1 MKMTKTLLRE
11 VVPSDRPTIE
21 EETLRTL
28 VSDRPKPQKRGRLI
42 VLVGPSGV
50 GKGTLIKAL
59 RDRHR
64 DLYLSISATT
74 RQPRPG
80 EVSGRD
86 YFFLEREAFQAAIER
101 GDFLEWAEYAGNYY
115 GTPRQNVEEQIA
127 LGKFV
132 LLEIELV
139 GARAIAKSFPE
150 AYRIFIL
157 PPSREELERRLRDRG
172 TESEAAIHKRL
183 ERARGELAASPEFD
197 LQIIND
203 DLEAAIAK
211 IEGAIWGA
219 KEEAW
224 GMKEEKG

>member
-1 MKMTKTLLRE
+1 MKMPETLPRE
-11 VVPSDRPTIE
+11 IIQPDRLPRE
-21 EETLRTL
+21 EE
-28 VSDRPKPQKRGRLI
+28 RPAIVPPNFANPKQRGQLI

-86 YFFLEREAFQAAIER
+86 YFFLKREAFQAAIER

-115 GTPRQNVEEQIA
+115 GTPRQNVEAQIA
-127 LGKFV
+127 LGKSV

-172 TESEAAIHKRL
+172 TESETAIHKRL

-224 GMKEEKG
+224 GIKEEKG